1 MTIYST
7 IPDDQAIVLPKK
19 GTNFKGRLVSYA
31 ALAFALGAIVAT
43 SVGTASA
50 PVTQIQPSLASEPAP
65 AANEKPAPAAAASKP
80 APPAPAAN
88 QKAKPTCGHDNSSPC
103 SAQDFIDILDQEG
116 WTNRSP
122 LQVDPKKN
130 ECATNPWSI
139 GSDLVNGFK
148 EVDGKYE
155 SVGEG
160 LLDFPPGS
168 CGSRPSW
175 DSRVFGP
182 HTWKTLH
189 TFAVNYHSPPTEAA
203 VDACT
208 NFINALPY
216 LIPCSHC
223 AWDLGQSGSASQ
235 CARSR
240 LWRSGRRDSVGDQ
253 RRRDVL
259 YAQVHSNEQGQERA
273 F

>member
-65 AANEKPAPAAAASKP
+65 AANEKP
-80 APPAPAAN
+80 
-88 QKAKPTCGHDNSSPC
+88 
-103 SAQDFIDILDQEG
+103 
-116 WTNRSP
+116 
-122 LQVDPKKN
+122 
-130 ECATNPWSI
+130 
-139 GSDLVNGFK
+139 
-148 EVDGKYE
+148 
-155 SVGEG
+155 
-160 LLDFPPGS
+160 
-168 CGSRPSW
+168 
-175 DSRVFGP
+175 
-182 HTWKTLH
+182 
-189 TFAVNYHSPPTEAA
+189 
-203 VDACT
+203 CT

-240 LWRSGRRDSVGDQ
+240 LWRSGRRDSVGDPR